1 MSDAKLQAL
10 KEEVIENLD
19 NADEKNTQDGLC
31 TC

>member
-10 KEEVIENLD
+10 KEEVIVILD